1 MASIFRRGK
10 RDAVLCRVPSEIAE
24 LLVEVLTQVE
34 DAMRAPQPG
43 PVTDRLFPRAYLD
56 PTEEEAEQ
64 EWQSLVHDDL
74 AQART
79 DALAATVAE
88 LRDAPRVSRGDVEVA
103 LDEEAAM
110 RWCLV
115 LNDARLM
122 LGTALEVRDDEELEF
137 DEHDPRAA
145 GADLYH
151 LLTNLQGQLIEVLAE
166 DLPDEGSNDEPAF

>member
-1 MASIFRRGK
+1 
-10 RDAVLCRVPSEIAE
+10 
-24 LLVEVLTQVE
+24 
-34 DAMRAPQPG
+34 
-43 PVTDRLFPRAYLD
+43 
-56 PTEEEAEQ
+56 
-64 EWQSLVHDDL
+64 
-74 AQART
+74 
-79 DALAATVAE
+79 VAE

-122 LGTALEVRDDEELEF
+122 LGTALDVRDDEELEF

-151 LLTNLQGQLIEVLAE
+151 LLTSLQGQLIEVLAE
-166 DLPDEGSNDEPAF
+166 DLPDEGTNDEPAF